1 MNDAESKGGEGRVA
15 KKPFTKGVQNNTSM
29 REIGADFAGNFH

>member
-1 MNDAESKGGEGRVA
+1 MMQNQREAREGLQK